1 MINKKLISDF
11 KKIQSEL
18 MKLNKSYYQDS
29 ISEESDQYYDQLKK
43 KNNQLLKD
51 YKELKDYDILTV
63 GFTPSEKFSKI
74 KHIVPMLSLANAF
87 DKKDLEEFEEK
98 INNFLNNTVSFSYI
112 SDLKIDG
119 VSLSI
124 HYKNNKLVKAL
135 TRGDGIIGEIER
147 ASCRERV

>member
-51 YKELKDYDILTV
+51 Y
-63 GFTPSEKFSKI
+63 
-74 KHIVPMLSLANAF
+74 F
-87 DKKDLEEFEEK
+87 DFC
-98 INNFLNNTVSFSYI
+98 N
-112 SDLKIDG
+112 
-119 VSLSI
+119 
-124 HYKNNKLVKAL
+124 H
-135 TRGDGIIGEIER
+135 
-147 ASCRERV
+147 